1 MKRYLML
8 LSGLVGGL
16 AIPATLSAQLI
27 NNAGVTIIDGYLG
40 YPWRTDNLVPESPSY
55 QLSNAIDA
63 AGAATV
69 YCTESG
75 NTNTFIVFDFGAPIN
90 FSSIGYTGTT
100 CSGDVTGFNYLFSNQ
115 SNLSSPVGSASYSSS
130 SSIGTASV
138 STLFT
143 ARFVKWQV
151 SSYSTGSG
159 NNGAAD
165 FQFYGTLE
173 AAVVPEPATMGLLAT
188 GLMALSGVGVARRRR
203 RL

>member
-1 MKRYLML
+1 MKRNLML
-8 LSGLVGGL
+8 LSGLAVGL

-27 NNAGVTIIDGYLG
+27 NNASVTIIDGMPGFPGNNSSLG
-40 YPWRTDNLVPESPSY
+40 Y

-63 AGAATV
+63 AGTATT

-75 NTNTFIVFDFGAPIN
+75 GTNTFIVFDFSAPIA
-90 FSSIGYTGTT
+90 FSSIGYTGSFPA

-115 SNLSSPVGSASYSSS
+115 SNLSSPVGSASYSSLTG
-130 SSIGTASV
+130 SIGTASM

-143 ARFVKWQV
+143 ARYVKWQV
-151 SSYSTGSG
+151 SSYSLGAA
-159 NNGAAD
+159 NNGASD
-165 FQFYGTLE
+165 FQFYGTPE
-173 AAVVPEPATMGLLAT
+173 VAVTPEPATMVLVAT

>member
-1 MKRYLML
+1 MKRNLML
-8 LSGLVGGL
+8 LSGLVGGI

-27 NNAGVTIIDGYLG
+27 NNATVAIIDGRLG
-40 YPWRTDNLVPESPSY
+40 FPWPGTPPNPFY

-63 AGAATV
+63 AGAATY

-75 NTNTFIVFDFGAPIN
+75 GTSTFIVFDFGAPIA
-90 FSSIGYTGTT
+90 FSSIGYTGTP

-115 SNLSSPVGSASYSSS
+115 SNLSSPVGSASYSSL

-138 STLFT
+138 STPFT
-143 ARFVKWQV
+143 ARYVEWQV

-159 NNGAAD
+159 NNGASD
-165 FQFYGTLE
+165 FQFYGTPE